1 MILREL
7 INSVNSEKY
16 SDNQLYQ
23 ELREI
28 KPEDGSSSPLLS
40 SFIMS
45 GKSAENR
52 VWLFD
57 RSRMISSEMTVVN
70 SRSYVS
76 AVTKLRFD
84 THKVPLS

>member
-52 VWLFD
+52 VWFLG
-57 RSRMISSEMTVVN
+57 
-70 SRSYVS
+70 
-76 AVTKLRFD
+76 
-84 THKVPLS
+84 